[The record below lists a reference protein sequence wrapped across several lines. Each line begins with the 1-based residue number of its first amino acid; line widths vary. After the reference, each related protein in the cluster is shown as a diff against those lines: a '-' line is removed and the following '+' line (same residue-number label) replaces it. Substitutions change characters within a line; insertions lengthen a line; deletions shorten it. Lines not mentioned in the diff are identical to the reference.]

1 MSKKV
6 SFVILTWK
14 RANML
19 KICIPKLIESIQNKN
34 DCEIIIFDNA
44 SNDDTEAL
52 LKDLVSEFSS
62 QIDIKYYIS
71 DKNLRLLAYK
81 KLFKMATGDIV
92 IEVDDDVLAYPTAV
106 DQVFIKYFDNFKNF
120 GFLALDVIQNEH
132 TNGSKPESHHYT
144 DVTVNGLTV
153 ESGPTGGWCAG
164 FRAKDFKKISW
175 LFNMMPLTMK
185 SGEDGALQHLFK
197 LFGKKSGIIKDQK
210 CFHASGSFYSK
221 QFDQL
226 ERDVEK
232 YQAAGLD
239 NFVQDYTQNK

>member
-1 MSKKV
+1 M
-6 SFVILTWK
+6 
-14 RANML
+14 
-19 KICIPKLIESIQNKN
+19 
-34 DCEIIIFDNA
+34 
-44 SNDDTEAL
+44 

-71 DKNLRLLAYK
+71 DKNLRLLAFYK

-106 DQVFIKYFDNFKNF
+106 DQVFIKYFENFKNF

-153 ESGPTGGWCAG
+153 ERVDRTGGWCAG

-197 LFGKKSGIIKDQK
+197 LFAKNRALLKTKNVFMHRVRFI
-210 CFHASGSFYSK
+210 
-221 QFDQL
+221 
-226 ERDVEK
+226 
-232 YQAAGLD
+232 
-239 NFVQDYTQNK
+239 QNSLIN

>member
-1 MSKKV
+1 MKCLKV

-19 KICIPKLIESIQNKN
+19 KICVPKLIESIQNKN

-71 DKNLRLLAYK
+71 DKIYVYLLIK

-106 DQVFIKYFDNFKNF
+106 DQVFIKYFENFKNF

-164 FRAKDFKKISW
+164 FRAKDFRKF
-175 LFNMMPLTMK
+175 L
-185 SGEDGALQHLFK
+185 
-197 LFGKKSGIIKDQK
+197 
-210 CFHASGSFYSK
+210 
-221 QFDQL
+221 
-226 ERDVEK
+226 V
-232 YQAAGLD
+232 
-239 NFVQDYTQNK
+239 V